1 MARILE
7 EKMNEV
13 KKVYENEM
21 ADAANRK
28 SKAIQ
33 FLNEKKEYAYRHVQD
48 EFHKRN
54 EDIMSLFEI
63 RKQEALNKKQLSE
76 QVILRDIDRQK
87 AANTHIKR
95 DSSYPTHIPPR
106 EEPRETPNRTYKFN
120 ESDENNIQ
128 DYYYKV
134 LGVTRNAS
142 RQEIK
147 KAYHAKSK
155 IYHPDR
161 ASDHL
166 DKGQQED
173 MFKLIHRAFRLLSVP
188 ENEEWKKMYDERG
201 NRSGWVQV
209 QPMKSSYA
217 SSEYNLYRVIQ

>member
-1 MARILE
+1 MSRILE

-33 FLNEKKEYAYRHVQD
+33 YLNEKKKYAYRHVQD
-48 EFHKRN
+48 EIHKRN

-87 AANTHIKR
+87 AANAHIKR
-95 DSSYPTHIPPR
+95 DSSYPTYIPPR
-106 EEPRETPNRTYKFN
+106 EEPRETPNRIYKFN

-161 ASDHL
+161 ASDLL

-217 SSEYNLYRVIQ
+217 SSEYNPYRVIQ